1 VAEGTLGVR
10 VVSDPAAL
18 KALADPLRLR
28 ILEVLS
34 THPDQLFTVKELAA
48 ELGQPVTKLYHH
60 MKLLAASEL
69 VRDAETRVVSGIVE
83 HRYGCA
89 QRTIKLDE
97 GMFGAPGFRDASAA
111 SAASIVEQARDG
123 LARYLSRSDADFERV
138 SLGRALP
145 RLTADEA
152 VEVREALERVIDE
165 IEARRHA
172 ADGPGIAR
180 YAVTFLMHPLPDEH
194 SS

>member
-1 VAEGTLGVR
+1 MAEGTLGVR

-89 QRTIKLDE
+89 QRTITLDE
-97 GMFGAPGFRDASAA
+97 HVFGAPAFRDASAA

-123 LARYLSRSDADFERV
+123 LARYLARPDADFELV

-152 VEVREALERVIDE
+152 ARVRAELERVIDE
-165 IEARRHA
+165 IEERRHA

-180 YAVTFLMHPLPDEH
+180 YAVTFVMHPLPDEH
-194 SS
+194 PS